1 MKKLLFIVSFI
12 LLTACS
18 NETSSIYG
26 EIRSIGENRINVGC
40 SDFVKKANN
49 IHSKDDI
56 GYSCAIKITDE
67 TIIKTQAGDAVTLDE
82 LNINDIVSVYFD
94 EPTASAESEKLT
106 FTAMEIT
113 VFENEE

>member
-1 MKKLLFIVSFI
+1 LKNLILIVSFL

-18 NETSSIYG
+18 NESSLFG

-49 IHSKDDI
+49 THSKDDI
-56 GYSCAIKITDE
+56 GYSCVIKITDE
-67 TIIKTQAGDAVTLDE
+67 TIIKTQVGEIVTLDE

-94 EPTASAESEKLT
+94 EPTASVESEKLT